1 MYEVPFDKKSIEQD
15 RYEFKIGAKVYKI
28 KRAKYISG
36 DEALVIAERQDM
48 EAMFDLFGKRG
59 TPTGDI
65 VREIPLQMFNDLLDD
80 WAKADGINLGEFL
93 AS

>member
-1 MYEVPFDKKSIEQD
+1 MYEVPYDKKSIEQD
-15 RYEFKIGAKVYKI
+15 KYEFKIGSKVFKV
-28 KRAKYISG
+28 KRAKHISG

-59 TPTGDI
+59 TPVGDI
-65 VREIPLQMFNDLLDD
+65 VREIPLPMFQDLLDD